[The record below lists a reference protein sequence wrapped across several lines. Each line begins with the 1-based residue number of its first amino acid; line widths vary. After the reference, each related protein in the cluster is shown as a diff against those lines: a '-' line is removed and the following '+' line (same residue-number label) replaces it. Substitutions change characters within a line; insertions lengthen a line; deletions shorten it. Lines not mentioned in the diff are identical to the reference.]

1 MLRHRHGGVI
11 FEPELE
17 LGQAG
22 EYIRDLSA
30 TKWSRPIRGLRSG
43 VAILGIRTENI
54 MQNSTFTPFAV
65 QFG

>member
-30 TKWSRPIRGLRSG
+30 TKWSRPIRGLRS
-43 VAILGIRTENI
+43 VATPGIRAENI